1 MQKYELLLT
10 LPGTLDDKEVEEK
23 SNAILDIV
31 KSLSSDA
38 EMHNLG
44 KIRLAYPIKQIR
56 YGYFYTIVF
65 HAEKNAAQ
73 TLEGK
78 LRHNREVLR
87 FMITHFNTTLTAS
100 QKIMYNTNSAGVTT
114 MQEKTEE
121 NTLSA
126 RSENKGAANL
136 EDINKR
142 LDEIL
147 DDGLIS
153 GV

>member
-10 LPGTLDDKEVEEK
+10 LPGTLDEKEVEEK
-23 SNAILDIV
+23 SNTILEIV
-31 KSLSSDA
+31 KTIGSNV
-38 EMHNLG
+38 EIHNLG

-56 YGYFYTIVF
+56 YGYFFTIVF
-65 HAEKNAAQ
+65 QSEKSGARI
-73 TLEGK
+73 LEEK
-78 LRHNREVLR
+78 LRHNREILR
-87 FMITHFNTTLTAS
+87 FMITYFNTTLTAG
-100 QKIMYNTNSAGVTT
+100 QKIIYNTNSTGVTT
-114 MQEKTEE
+114 MQEKIEE
-121 NTLSA
+121 NA
-126 RSENKGAANL
+126 HVRVENKTPVNL